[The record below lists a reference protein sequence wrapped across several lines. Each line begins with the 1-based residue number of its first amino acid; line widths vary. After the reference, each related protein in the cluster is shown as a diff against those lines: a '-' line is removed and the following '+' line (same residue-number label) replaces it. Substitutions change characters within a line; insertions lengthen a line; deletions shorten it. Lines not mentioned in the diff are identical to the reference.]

1 MRPNLHCIEGGVGKH
16 LQFTSLFEELVNKY
30 NQRLVI
36 SSGYPEIF
44 KFCPQVADSRLR
56 VGEVFFDT
64 YQIFFEKYDEIFFHD
79 PYKSSFLKGNNHV
92 VEEWANQYKIK
103 VNDLRPAFNVNTRR
117 EKILLPHIQGL
128 NKFILLQF
136 TGGQGIEGSTYD
148 RSNLGR
154 NYRHGQELIN
164 LLQEKFPQYLFIIFG
179 HNNEREEF
187 IGETKI
193 NDQGGSPLFK
203 TREDFMILAKHCSFF
218 IAIDSALHHIG
229 SNRHFDKKGII
240 LWGTTSPDR
249 FGYKENINLRS
260 EYPYC
265 VEIPPQQ
272 IMDKIDEVQNSK

>member
-36 SSGYPEIF
+36 SSGYPELF

-56 VGEVFFDT
+56 VDEVFFDT
-64 YQIFFEKYDEIFFHD
+64 YQIFFEKYDEIFFYD

-128 NKFILLQF
+128 NNFILLQF